1 MKLAYIDTSC
11 LVAIGFGEHGAT
23 SIGRRLRRFDE
34 LVSSN
39 LLEAELRST
48 FAREKL
54 PLPAELMSAISWVI
68 PDRPLHA
75 EIAQVLAAGQ
85 VRGAN
90 CWHIAAA
97 LYLSPEPAAITFLTL
112 DERQR
117 GVAETLGFEV

>member
-1 MKLAYIDTSC
+1 
-11 LVAIGFGEHGAT
+11 VAIGFGEHGAT

-75 EIAQVLAAGQ
+75 EIAQVLTAGQ
-85 VRGAN
+85 MRGAD